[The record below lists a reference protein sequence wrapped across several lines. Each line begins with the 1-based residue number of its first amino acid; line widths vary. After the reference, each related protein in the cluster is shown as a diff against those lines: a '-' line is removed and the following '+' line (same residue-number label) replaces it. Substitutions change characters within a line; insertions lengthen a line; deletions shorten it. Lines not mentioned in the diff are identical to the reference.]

1 MTAAG
6 LISFISASELSKNSQ
21 ALLLLDV
28 RSNAEFED
36 RHIKDAV
43 HLPLDELPGELT
55 SLDRSTGIVV
65 VCKSGKRAARAA
77 ELLESMGF
85 KPSVLEGGLT
95 AWIEAGLPTE
105 KGRQALSIE
114 RQTQLTIGLGLLTG
128 LGLSF
133 AVSRWFLVLPAVFGA
148 GLTYAGLSGN
158 CGLAML
164 LAKAPWNQHKKAKAS
179 GRGCVNEETK
189 KSGCCG

>member
-1 MTAAG
+1 MTG
-6 LISFISASELSKNSQ
+6 LLSFISASELSKHPQ
-21 ALLLLDV
+21 PLLLLDV

-36 RHIKDAV
+36 RHIKGAV
-43 HLPLDELPGELT
+43 HLPLDELPGDL
-55 SLDRSTGIVV
+55 SKLDRSTKVAV

-77 ELLESMGF
+77 ELLQSLGF
-85 KPSVLEGGLT
+85 KPAVLEGGLT

-105 KGRQALSIE
+105 KGCQALSIE

-164 LAKAPWNQHKKAKAS
+164 LAKAPWNQHKSAKAS
-179 GRGCVNEETK
+179 ASGCVNEETK
-189 KSGCCG
+189 KSSCCG